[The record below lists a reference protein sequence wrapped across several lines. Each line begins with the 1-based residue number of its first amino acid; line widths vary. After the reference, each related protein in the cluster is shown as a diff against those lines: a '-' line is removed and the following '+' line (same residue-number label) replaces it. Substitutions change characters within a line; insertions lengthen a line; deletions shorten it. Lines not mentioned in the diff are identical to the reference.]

1 MNKTIEIVYLDS
13 KGDTR
18 SDYFKL
24 DKNYTVSKDNAQ
36 FVEAVKTS
44 LNDVKEIVDIRENL
58 EPGKIYKVRFSLD
71 NTTLKEIDD
80 VKGED
85 DRALGEALNE
95 VVKDLNA
102 DDLDNL
108 KIEVLSE
115 TKNIAESYVEDK
127 PGEYT
132 IWSAS
137 DLVSSEEQIP
147 LVKILPNTAEGTVS
161 VDYDVYSYIDT
172 DEIDPKTGRLKEP
185 TEVVKKKTIDI
196 PNNAPIIAKRVGD
209 SRFDVESEK
218 IANDVIRTAYSG
230 GKNPNV
236 KDVLIRLDKTLNHN
250 DPFFSVEFDRSIT
263 NPGSDILASQT
274 LRTIR
279 DDLKAAANN
288 KSATEDTIVD
298 KYLELTGVDYYE
310 DLVFDED
317 QYDTI
322 LKLQGRAVDKDRR
335 KYYEAPA
342 ENEYMKRLKDLA
354 EDLIEKVNLKNDPDF
369 YKR

>member
-1 MNKTIEIVYLDS
+1 MARNYKFTLLLDNREVATYENKNI
-13 KGDTR
+13 
-18 SDYFKL
+18 SD
-24 DKNYTVSKDNAQ
+24 
-36 FVEAVKTS
+36 
-44 LNDVKEIVDIRENL
+44 IVDDINEHIDTD
-58 EPGKIYKVRFSLD
+58 ELD
-71 NTTLKEIDD
+71 NIKIKVETFTDD
-80 VKGED
+80 VKDENGQ
-85 DRALGEALNE
+85 G
-95 VVKDLNA
+95 VV
-102 DDLDNL
+102 
-108 KIEVLSE
+108 
-115 TKNIAESYVEDK
+115 IASESYVEDK

-132 IWSAS
+132 VWSAS
-137 DLVSSEEQIP
+137 DLVSSGDQIP
-147 LVKILPNTAEGTVS
+147 LVKILPNDVKGTVS
-161 VDYDVYSYIDT
+161 VDYDVYTYVDT

-196 PNNAPIIAKRVGD
+196 PDNSPIIAKRVGD
-209 SRFDVESEK
+209 SRFDIESEK

-274 LRTIR
+274 LRTMR

-317 QYDTI
+317 QYDTV
-322 LKLQGRAVDKDRR
+322 LKLQGRAVDKDRK

-342 ENEYMKRLKDLA
+342 ENEYMKRFKDLA
-354 EDLIEKVNLKNDPDF
+354 EDLIEKVNLRNDPDF